1 MENQC
6 FLQLYL
12 NHSWQDV
19 ASLSLFDPPSRG
31 WQAKNYIAYT
41 TSHAI
46 DHMGKQ
52 DANALA
58 WNLPVT
64 LDATQSEQW
73 PGFIMDLLPQGYG
86 RQELLRQ
93 LQLPPNAG
101 QDADWSLLMAGASNP
116 IGNCRIREAQ
126 EWLQSRSSS
135 EPQGFTQ
142 ETIATRGESFTEHLA
157 QHGLFIAGSS
167 GVQGEWPKL
176 LLTQD
181 ASGLFYLDHQL
192 PDEQAKAHWLVKF
205 SRGDSLSLNTIL
217 KLESVWMELARSLG
231 LRVHESLILDQ
242 RALFIK
248 RFDRECVNLSDHP
261 KVARHAQES
270 LYSLCQRSGFG
281 ARLSHNEACRK
292 LAAACTDPLQEIIEY
307 LKRDIANV
315 ALGNTDN
322 HGRNTAITRKEDGW
336 VGLTPLFDFAPMVL
350 HPDGIARTTRWDY
363 DDLGAPL
370 WQSVISQTA
379 EATGLSISPIAQAL
393 QQMAES
399 VSRLPTEMK
408 RLSVDDAIITRFSQR
423 CEDISNQLGALS
435 HG

>member
-31 WQAKNYIAYT
+31 WQARNYIAYT
-41 TSHAI
+41 TNHAI
-46 DHMGKQ
+46 SHMGKR
-52 DANALA
+52 DANAIS
-58 WNLPVT
+58 WNIPVT
-64 LDATQSEQW
+64 LDSTQTEEW

-86 RQELLRQ
+86 RQELLKQ
-93 LQLPPNAG
+93 LELSPNAG
-101 QDADWSLLMAGASNP
+101 QSADWSLLMAGASNP
-116 IGNCRIREAQ
+116 IGNCRIREAN
-126 EWLQSRSSS
+126 EWLQSRSSNA
-135 EPQGFTQ
+135 PQGFTQ
-142 ETIATRGESFTEHLA
+142 DVIATRGEGFTEHLA

-181 ASGLFYLDHQL
+181 ANGLFYLDHQL
-192 PDEQAKAHWLVKF
+192 PDDQAKAHWLVKF
-205 SRGDSLSLNTIL
+205 SRGDSLALNTIL
-217 KLESVWMELARSLG
+217 QLESVWMELARFLG

-248 RFDRECVNLSDHP
+248 RFDRECVGPDQPL
-261 KVARHAQES
+261 VARHAQES

-281 ARLSHNEACRK
+281 ARLSHNEACK
-292 LAAACTDPLQEIIEY
+292 KIAAACSDPLQEIIEY

-322 HGRNTAITRKEDGW
+322 HGRNTAIQRKETGW

-379 EATGLSISPIAQAL
+379 EATGLDSLPMIQAL
-393 QQMAES
+393 QQLAEP
-399 VSRLPTEMK
+399 VSQLPKEMK
-408 RLSVDDAIITRFSQR
+408 RLSVDDDTIERFSQR
-423 CEDISNQLGALS
+423 CVDISKQLGALA

>member
-1 MENQC
+1 MDNQC

-12 NHSWQDV
+12 NYSWQDV
-19 ASLSLFDPPSRG
+19 ASFSLFDPPSRG

-46 DHMGKQ
+46 NHLEKR
-52 DANALA
+52 DAHAIA

-73 PGFIMDLLPQGYG
+73 PGFVMDLLPQGYG

-93 LQLPPNAG
+93 LALSPNAG
-101 QDADWSLLMAGASNP
+101 QGADWSLLLAGASNP
-116 IGNCRIREAQ
+116 IGNCRIREAH
-126 EWLQSRSSS
+126 EWLQSKRTS

-142 ETIATRGESFTEHLA
+142 EAIATRGESFTEHLA

-192 PDEQAKAHWLVKF
+192 PDEQAVAHWLVKF
-205 SRGDSLSLNTIL
+205 SRGDHPVLNNIL
-217 KLESVWMELARSLG
+217 KLESVWMELAQILG
-231 LRVHESLILDQ
+231 LHVHESLMLDQ

-248 RFDRECVNLSDHP
+248 RFDRECIASE
-261 KVARHAQES
+261 KSIVARYAQES
-270 LYSLCQRSGFG
+270 LYSLCERSGFG
-281 ARLSHNEACRK
+281 ARLSHNEVCEK
-292 LAAACTDPLQEIIEY
+292 LAVACTEPLETIIEY

-350 HPDGIARTTRWDY
+350 HSDGIARTTRWDA
-363 DDLGAPL
+363 DDLGLPN
-370 WQSVISQTA
+370 WQSVVAQVT
-379 EATGLSISPIAQAL
+379 EVTGLSAVPIVQAL
-393 QQMAES
+393 QSMAEPMS
-399 VSRLPTEMK
+399 QLPSEMK
-408 RLSVDDAIITRFSQR
+408 RLSVDDEIITRFRQR
-423 CEDISNQLGALS
+423 CESIANQLEALT

>member
-19 ASLSLFDPPSRG
+19 ASFSLFDSPSRG

-41 TSHAI
+41 TNHAI
-46 DHMGKQ
+46 DHMGKR
-52 DANALA
+52 DANAIA

-73 PGFIMDLLPQGYG
+73 PGFVMDLLPQGYG

-93 LQLPPNAG
+93 LQLSPNAG

-116 IGNCRIREAQ
+116 VGNCRIREAH
-126 EWLQSRSSS
+126 EWLQSRKTN
-135 EPQGFTQ
+135 EPKGFTQ
-142 ETIATRGESFTEHLA
+142 DTISKRGENFTEHLA

-205 SRGDSLSLNTIL
+205 SRGDNLALNTIL
-217 KLESVWMELARSLG
+217 QLESAWMELARFLG
-231 LRVHESLILDQ
+231 LRVHESLILNQ

-248 RFDRECVNLSDHP
+248 RFDRECIDSDGP
-261 KVARHAQES
+261 LVCRHAQES
-270 LYSLCQRSGFG
+270 LYSLCERSGFG
-281 ARLSHNEACRK
+281 ARLSHNEACKK
-292 LAAACTDPLQEIIEY
+292 LVAACTNPQQEIIEY

-322 HGRNTAITRKEDGW
+322 HGRNTAIQRKENGW

-350 HPDGIARTTRWDY
+350 HPDGIARTTRWSH
-363 DDLGAPL
+363 DDLGMPQ
-370 WQSVISQTA
+370 WQSVVLQVT
-379 EATGLSISPIAQAL
+379 EATGLEPRPIVNAL
-393 QQMAES
+393 QKMAEP
-399 VSRLPTEMK
+399 VSRLPEEMK
-408 RLSVDDAIITRFSQR
+408 RLSIDKTIIERFSQR
-423 CEDISNQLGALS
+423 CKDISEQLGALS

>member
-6 FLQLYL
+6 VLQLYL

-19 ASLSLFDPPSRG
+19 ASLSLFDPASNG

-41 TSHAI
+41 TDHAI

-52 DANALA
+52 DASAVA

-93 LQLPPNAG
+93 LQLSPNAG
-101 QDADWSLLMAGASNP
+101 QSADWSLLIAGASNP
-116 IGNCRIREAQ
+116 IGHCRIREAH
-126 EWLQSRSSS
+126 EWLQSRSTS

-142 ETIATRGESFTEHLA
+142 EVIATHGENFTEHLA

-205 SRGDSLSLNTIL
+205 SRGDSLALNTIL
-217 KLESVWMELARSLG
+217 QLESVWMELARFLG

-248 RFDRECVNLSDHP
+248 RFDRECIDSDQP
-261 KVARHAQES
+261 LVARYAQES
-270 LYSLCQRSGFG
+270 LYSLCERSGFG
-281 ARLSHNEACRK
+281 ERLSHNEVCKK

-322 HGRNTAITRKEDGW
+322 HGRNTAIQRKENGW
-336 VGLTPLFDFAPMVL
+336 IGLTPLFDFAPMVL
-350 HPDGIARTTRWDY
+350 HPDGIARTTRWDF
-363 DDLGAPL
+363 DDLGIPL
-370 WQSVISQTA
+370 WQSVISQAA
-379 EATGLSISPIAQAL
+379 EATDLDTAPITQAL
-393 QQMAES
+393 YAMAEPLR
-399 VSRLPTEMK
+399 RLPEEMK
-408 RLSVDDAIITRFSQR
+408 RLAVDDVIIERFSQR
-423 CEDISNQLGALS
+423 CEDISDQLGALK